1 MEIQPTSVH
10 VGDPFE
16 GEGTPQDTTVFAQLM
31 AQLPPSGPKPFYS
44 GHYVPKDTVI
54 ILRWTA
60 FKVQGSRCV
69 CMCVCVCTICCNIV
83 EDGVIELLQA
93 AVK

>member
-1 MEIQPTSVH
+1 MEIHPTSVH

-16 GEGTPQDTTVFAQLM
+16 GEGTSQDTTVFAQLV

-54 ILRWTA
+54 IL
-60 FKVQGSRCV
+60 
-69 CMCVCVCTICCNIV
+69 
-83 EDGVIELLQA
+83 
-93 AVK
+93 

>member
-1 MEIQPTSVH
+1 MSVH

-16 GEGTPQDTTVFAQLM
+16 GEGTSQDTTVFAKLS

-60 FKVQGSRCV
+60 FKVQGV
-69 CMCVCVCTICCNIV
+69 CVCVCVCVCVSCQGPEECAHSRSQTFV
-83 EDGVIELLQA
+83 LLEN
-93 AVK
+93 

>member
-16 GEGTPQDTTVFAQLM
+16 GEGTSQDTTVFAQLV
-31 AQLPPSGPKPFYS
+31 AQLPPSGPKPLYS

-54 ILRWTA
+54 ML
-60 FKVQGSRCV
+60 
-69 CMCVCVCTICCNIV
+69 
-83 EDGVIELLQA
+83 
-93 AVK
+93 